1 MHNVA
6 LRSASLPYGGKM
18 GKKKAV
24 KVNVTTRLHPE
35 LLEKLHKEAE
45 KQSANL
51 GFRVTVTDVITQA
64 CRKLLRLI

>member
-1 MHNVA
+1 
-6 LRSASLPYGGKM
+6 M

-24 KVNVTTRLHPE
+24 KVTVGFRLDPE

-51 GFRVTVTDVITQA
+51 GFQVRFSDVITQA
-64 CRKLLRLI
+64 CRKLLGLV